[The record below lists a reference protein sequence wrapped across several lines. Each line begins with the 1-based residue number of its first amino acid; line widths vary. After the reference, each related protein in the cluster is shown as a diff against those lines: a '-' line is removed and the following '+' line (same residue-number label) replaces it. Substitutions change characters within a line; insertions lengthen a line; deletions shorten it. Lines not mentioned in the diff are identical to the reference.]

1 MTSRRAAVLPFL
13 LSAVAL
19 LAVVATVG
27 VVGLHRTAESEA
39 LRQAGQRTQTVGQSV
54 IEPLLTAGVLRGDP
68 QALRRFDRIVRE
80 RVLRDPITRVKLW
93 TPDGRV
99 VYSDEPRLIGKRF
112 PLSDELRQALTSHGP
127 HADLST
133 LGQAENGFERPQ
145 GPRLLE
151 VYLPLWGPSGAEVI
165 AETYQRTTLVDA
177 TSHHLWVSFTP
188 VLLVALLALA
198 LAQVPLGFWLA
209 RRIQAGI
216 RERRRLESL
225 ADEATRQERLRIAST
240 LHDGV
245 VQDLAGVAF
254 TLSATSARV
263 DAADPEEL
271 RSTLRDAAAVA
282 RDSIS
287 ELRNLLVEL
296 CPPAQEIAGLQGALE
311 ELAAPLRRRGL
322 AVTLETRIDGER
334 DAARDELL
342 YRAARE
348 ALRNVERHAA
358 ATAVTV
364 RLEADGMRAWLMV
377 EDDGRGVTAADLAE
391 QRAAGHVGLALLAER
406 VVARGGQLGIV
417 SEPGRGTRL
426 TLDMGRA

>member
-1 MTSRRAAVLPFL
+1 MKDRHAALLPFC
-13 LSAVAL
+13 LSALAL
-19 LAVVATVG
+19 LAVVGTIG

-39 LRQAGQRTQTVGQSV
+39 LRQAGQRTQAVG
-54 IEPLLTAGVLRGDP
+54 EGVLAPELTEAVMRGDP
-68 QALRRFDRIVRE
+68 AALQRFDRIVRT
-80 RVLRDPITRVKLW
+80 RVLRGPITRVKLW
-93 TPDGRV
+93 TPEGRV
-99 VYSDEPRLIGKRF
+99 VYSDEKRLIGRRF
-112 PLSDELRQALTSHGP
+112 AVSPELREAEASHGP
-127 HADLST
+127 HADIST
-133 LGQAENGFERPQ
+133 LRSAENGFER
-145 GPRLLE
+145 GSGRLLE

-165 AETYQRTTLVDA
+165 AETYQTTDLVDA

-198 LAQVPLGFWLA
+198 LAQVPLALWLA
-209 RRIQAGI
+209 RRIRAGV
-216 RERRRLESL
+216 RERQRLESL
-225 ADEATRQERLRIAST
+225 AGDATRRERLRIAST

-263 DAADPEEL
+263 DRADVEEL
-271 RSTLRDAAAVA
+271 RETLRDAAAVA
-282 RDSIS
+282 RDSIT
-287 ELRNLLVEL
+287 ELRQLLVEL
-296 CPPAQEIAGLQGALE
+296 CPPAQEVAGLHGALE
-311 ELAAPLRRRGL
+311 ELAVPLRQRGL
-322 AVTLETRIDGER
+322 AVTLETKIDGPR
-334 DAARDELL
+334 DAALDELL

-364 RLEADGMRAWLMV
+364 RLQADDDRAYLVV

-391 QRAAGHVGLALLAER
+391 QRAAGHVGLTLLAER

-426 TLDMGRA
+426 TLDLGHA

>member
-1 MTSRRAAVLPFL
+1 MRQRGAVWQFALSGLLSVMVIGVIAVLVSRVIARDQALDRAKDVTRLTAAAVVEP
-13 LSAVAL
+13 AL
-19 LAVVATVG
+19 TP
-27 VVGLHRTAESEA
+27 A
-39 LRQAGQRTQTVGQSV
+39 LV
-54 IEPLLTAGVLRGDP
+54 RGDP
-68 QALRRFDRIVRE
+68 AALRRFDRIVRT
-80 RVLRDPITRVKLW
+80 RVLRGPITRVKLW

-99 VYSDEPRLIGKRF
+99 VYSDEPRLIGRRF
-112 PLSDELRQALTSHGP
+112 PVSAELQEARTSNGPQA
-127 HADLST
+127 DIST
-133 LGQAENGFERPQ
+133 LRGAENGFER
-145 GPRLLE
+145 GSGRLLE

-165 AETYQRTTLVDA
+165 AETYQTTALVDA

-188 VLLVALLALA
+188 VLLVALVALA
-198 LAQVPLGFWLA
+198 LAQVPLALWLA
-209 RRIQAGI
+209 RRIRAGV
-216 RERRRLESL
+216 RERQRLESL
-225 ADEATRQERLRIAST
+225 ADDATRQERLRIAST

-254 TLSATSARV
+254 TLSATSARLDRA
-263 DAADPEEL
+263 DAEEL
-271 RSTLRDAAAVA
+271 RETLRDAAAVA
-282 RDSIS
+282 RDSIT
-287 ELRNLLVEL
+287 ELRQLLVEL
-296 CPPAQEIAGLQGALE
+296 CPPAQEVAGLRGALE
-311 ELAAPLRRRGL
+311 ELAVPLRRRGL
-322 AVTLETRIDGER
+322 AVTLETRIDGPR

-364 RLEADGMRAWLMV
+364 RLQADDATAYLVV

-406 VVARGGQLGIV
+406 VVARGGELGIV